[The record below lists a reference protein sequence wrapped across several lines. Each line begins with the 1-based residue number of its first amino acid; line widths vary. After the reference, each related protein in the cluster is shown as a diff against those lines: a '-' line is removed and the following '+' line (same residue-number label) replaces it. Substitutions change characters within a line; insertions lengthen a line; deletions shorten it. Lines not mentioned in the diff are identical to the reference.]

1 MHSLHPYMRSLN
13 CGGIRSLNKKAPK
26 LGAMDLNLLVVFDAI
41 MRDRSVTRAGQR
53 LGLSQPAM
61 SHALTRLRHMLKDEL
76 FVRSPN
82 GMVPTPRAEELA
94 TPIRIALDGLQQS
107 LEPVQFEPSKATTT
121 FRIAVDNYAAI
132 VLVAP
137 IAAHIA
143 KIAPGVTLDFR
154 PSGTLNVLELLD
166 RSELHLAIGP
176 TGVQGERFSRR
187 RLLQDQFVVVHRKGH
202 PAAKGQ
208 EFPTEKLTTL
218 PQLEIS
224 SAQFG
229 AELDDSGPGRSK
241 PAVRAAMRAPFLSAA
256 QILATSDLVSLLP
269 QNVARNMIRS
279 HQLVFHQLSRSPRPI
294 EAAMIWLRRLDNQPA
309 HAWLR
314 DVISHVA
321 NGLRAN

>member
-1 MHSLHPYMRSLN
+1 MS
-13 CGGIRSLNKKAPK
+13 KTAPR
-26 LGAMDLNLLVVFDAI
+26 LAALDLNLLVVFDAI

-76 FVRSPN
+76 FVRSPT

-107 LEPVQFEPSKATTT
+107 LETVQFDPSKATAT
-121 FRIAVDNYAAI
+121 FHIAVDNYAAI

-137 IAAHIA
+137 IAAQIA
-143 KIAPGVTLDFR
+143 KIAPGVSLDFR
-154 PSGTLNVLELLD
+154 PSGTLNVIEQLD
-166 RSELHLAIGP
+166 RSELHLALGP
-176 TGVQGERFSRR
+176 SGVQGERFSLK

-202 PAAKGQ
+202 PAAKAQ
-208 EFPTEKLTTL
+208 EFSTEKLATL
-218 PQLEIS
+218 AQLEIS

-229 AELDDSGPGRSK
+229 ADFVDTGPGRSK
-241 PAVRAAMRAPFLSAA
+241 PGPGPAMRAPFLSAA
-256 QILATSDLVSLLP
+256 QILATSDLVSVLP
-269 QNVARNMIRS
+269 LNVAKSMTGS
-279 HQLVFHQLSRSPRPI
+279 HHLVFRRLSRSPKPI

-314 DVISHVA
+314 HVISRVTSD
-321 NGLRAN
+321 LRDT

>member
-1 MHSLHPYMRSLN
+1 
-13 CGGIRSLNKKAPK
+13 LNKKVPK
-26 LGAMDLNLLVVFDAI
+26 LAAIDLNLLVVFDAI

-53 LGLSQPAM
+53 LGLSQPAI

-107 LEPVQFEPSKATTT
+107 LEPVQFEPSKAMTT

-166 RSELHLAIGP
+166 RSELHLAMSP
-176 TGVQGERFSRR
+176 SAVQGERFSRR

-202 PAAKGQ
+202 PAATGR

-229 AELDDSGPGRSK
+229 SDLEDSSPRRSK
-241 PAVRAAMRAPFLSAA
+241 PAGRAAMRAPFLSAA
-256 QILATSDLVSLLP
+256 QILATSDLVAVLP
-269 QNVARNMIRS
+269 LNVARNMISS
-279 HQLVFHQLSRSPRPI
+279 HHLVFHRLSRSPRPI
-294 EAAMIWLRRLDNQPA
+294 ESAMIWLRRLDNQPA

-314 DVISHVA
+314 DVISQVA
-321 NGLRAN
+321 SDLRDA

>member
-1 MHSLHPYMRSLN
+1 
-13 CGGIRSLNKKAPK
+13 LNKKAPK
-26 LGAMDLNLLVVFDAI
+26 LGAIDLNLLVVFDAI

-53 LGLSQPAM
+53 LGLSQPAI

-76 FVRSPN
+76 FVRSPS

-137 IAAHIA
+137 IASHIA
-143 KIAPGVTLDFR
+143 EIAPGVTLDFR

-166 RSELHLAIGP
+166 RSELHLAISP
-176 TGVQGERFSRR
+176 AAVQGERFSRR
-187 RLLQDQFVVVHRKGH
+187 RLLQDQFEVVHRKGH
-202 PAAKGQ
+202 PAAMGQ

-229 AELDDSGPGRSK
+229 SDLEDNSPRRSK
-241 PAVRAAMRAPFLSAA
+241 AGLKAAMRAPFLSAA
-256 QILATSDLVSLLP
+256 QILATSDLVSVLP
-269 QNVARNMIRS
+269 LNVARNMIKS
-279 HQLVFHQLSRSPRPI
+279 HHLVFHRLSRSPRPI
-294 EAAMIWLRRLDNQPA
+294 ESAMIWLRRLDNQPA

-314 DVISHVA
+314 DVITQVA
-321 NGLRAN
+321 SDLRDA

>member
-1 MHSLHPYMRSLN
+1 MNGRSSSRLS
-13 CGGIRSLNKKAPK
+13 RTAPK
-26 LGAMDLNLLVVFDAI
+26 LAALDLNLLVVFDAI

-61 SHALTRLRHMLKDEL
+61 SHALTRLRHILKDDL
-76 FVRSPN
+76 FVRSQT
-82 GMVPTPRAEELA
+82 GMMPPPRADELA

-107 LEPVQFEPSKATTT
+107 LEPVQFEPSKATAT

-143 KIAPGVTLDFR
+143 GIAPGVTLDFR
-154 PSGTLNVLELLD
+154 PSGTLNVPELLD

-176 TGVQGERFSRR
+176 PGVQGERFSLR

-202 PAAKGQ
+202 PAARTQ
-208 EFPTEKLTTL
+208 EFSTEKLTTF

-229 AELDDSGPGRSK
+229 PEFIDAGPGIAKDRKS
-241 PAVRAAMRAPFLSAA
+241 V
-256 QILATSDLVSLLP
+256 
-269 QNVARNMIRS
+269 
-279 HQLVFHQLSRSPRPI
+279 
-294 EAAMIWLRRLDNQPA
+294 
-309 HAWLR
+309 
-314 DVISHVA
+314 
-321 NGLRAN
+321 

>member
-1 MHSLHPYMRSLN
+1 MSWSSGR
-13 CGGIRSLNKKAPK
+13 LNKAAPK
-26 LGAMDLNLLVVFDAI
+26 LGAVDLNLLVVFDAI
-41 MRDRSVTRAGQR
+41 MRDRSVTRAGHR

-76 FVRSPN
+76 FVRSPT
-82 GMVPTPRAEELA
+82 GMMPTPRAEELA

-107 LEPVQFEPSKATTT
+107 LEPVQFEPSKATAT

-143 KIAPGVTLDFR
+143 RIAPGVTLDFR
-154 PSGTLNVLELLD
+154 PSGTLNVSELLD

-176 TGVQGERFSRR
+176 PGVQGERFSLRQ
-187 RLLQDQFVVVHRKGH
+187 LLQDQFVAVLRKGH
-202 PAAKGQ
+202 PAASAR
-208 EFPTEKLTTL
+208 ELSMEKLGNL

-229 AELDDSGPGRSK
+229 PDFAEDSTKPKRARRS
-241 PAVRAAMRAPFLSAA
+241 AMRAPFLSAA
-256 QILATSDLVSLLP
+256 QILSTSDMASVLP
-269 QNVARNMIRS
+269 LNIAKDMIKSRP
-279 HQLVFHQLSRSPRPI
+279 LVFRRLLRSPKPI

-314 DVISHVA
+314 DVISLVA
-321 NGLRAN
+321 KGFRAT

>member
-1 MHSLHPYMRSLN
+1 LSKTAS
-13 CGGIRSLNKKAPK
+13 K
-26 LGAMDLNLLVVFDAI
+26 LAALDLNLLVVFDAI

-107 LEPVQFEPSKATTT
+107 LEPLQFDPSKETTT
-121 FRIAVDNYAAI
+121 FYIAVDNYAAI

-137 IAAHIA
+137 IAALVA
-143 KIAPGVTLDFR
+143 KIAPGVKLDFR
-154 PSGTLNVLELLD
+154 PSGTLNVLEQLD
-166 RSELHLAIGP
+166 RSELHLAMGP
-176 TGVQGERFSRR
+176 LVVQGERFSRK

-202 PAAKGQ
+202 PAAKAQ
-208 EFPTEKLTTL
+208 EFSTEKLATL

-229 AELDDSGPGRSK
+229 PDFVDGSPGRSRPTLK
-241 PAVRAAMRAPFLSAA
+241 PAIRAPFLSAA
-256 QILATSDLVSLLP
+256 QILATSDLVAVLP
-269 QNVARNMIRS
+269 LNVAKNMTRS
-279 HQLVFHQLSRSPRPI
+279 HHLVFRRLSRSPKPI

-314 DVISHVA
+314 DVISRVVRDLP
-321 NGLRAN
+321 GM

>member
-1 MHSLHPYMRSLN
+1 
-13 CGGIRSLNKKAPK
+13 LNKTAPK
-26 LGAMDLNLLVVFDAI
+26 LGAIDLNLLVVFDAI

-82 GMVPTPRAEELA
+82 GMMPTPRAEQLA
-94 TPIRIALDGLQQS
+94 TPIRIALDGLQES
-107 LEPVQFEPSKATTT
+107 LEPVRFDPVEATAT
-121 FRIAVDNYAAI
+121 FRVAVDNYAAI

-137 IAAHIA
+137 IAAHVSR
-143 KIAPGVTLDFR
+143 IAPGVTLDFR
-154 PSGTLNVLELLD
+154 PSGTLNVPELLD

-176 TGVQGERFSRR
+176 SSAHGERFSLR

-202 PAAKGQ
+202 PAAKAR
-208 EFPTEKLTTL
+208 EFSTEKLAAL

-229 AELDDSGPGRSK
+229 PEFVETGPGRPKSAPK
-241 PAVRAAMRAPFLSAA
+241 PAMRAPFLSAA
-256 QILATSDLVSLLP
+256 QILATSDLVSVLP
-269 QNVARNMIRS
+269 LNVARNLTRS
-279 HQLVFHQLSRSPRPI
+279 HHLVFRRLSRSPKPI
-294 EAAMIWLRRLDNQPA
+294 EATMMWLRRLDNQPA

-314 DVISHVA
+314 DVISNVTQ
-321 NGLRAN
+321 GLHSS

>member
-1 MHSLHPYMRSLN
+1 
-13 CGGIRSLNKKAPK
+13 LNKKAPK
-26 LGAMDLNLLVVFDAI
+26 LGAIDLNLLVVFDAI

-53 LGLSQPAM
+53 LGLSQPAI

-76 FVRSPN
+76 FVRSPS

-166 RSELHLAIGP
+166 RSELQLALGP
-176 TGVQGERFSRR
+176 SGVQGERFSRR

-202 PAAKGQ
+202 PAATGQ

-229 AELDDSGPGRSK
+229 SDLEDNSPRRSK
-241 PAVRAAMRAPFLSAA
+241 AGLKAAMRAPFLSAA
-256 QILATSDLVSLLP
+256 QILATSDLVSVLP
-269 QNVARNMIRS
+269 LNVARNMTRS
-279 HQLVFHQLSRSPRPI
+279 HHLVFHPLSRSPRPI
-294 EAAMIWLRRLDNQPA
+294 ESAMIWLRRLDNQPA

-314 DVISHVA
+314 DVISRVA
-321 NGLRAN
+321 SDLRDA

>member
-1 MHSLHPYMRSLN
+1 M
-13 CGGIRSLNKKAPK
+13 NKNVPK
-26 LGAMDLNLLVVFDAI
+26 LAALDLNLLVVFDAI
-41 MRDRSVTRAGQR
+41 MRERSVTRAGQR

-94 TPIRIALDGLQQS
+94 TPVRTALDGLQQS
-107 LEPVQFEPSKATTT
+107 LEPVQFDPSKATAS

-137 IAAHIA
+137 IAAQIA
-143 KIAPGVTLDFR
+143 RIAPGVRLDFR
-154 PSGTLNVLELLD
+154 PSGTLDVLGQLD

-176 TGVQGERFSRR
+176 SAVQGERFSRR
-187 RLLQDQFVVVHRKGH
+187 RLLQDQFVLVHRKRH
-202 PAAKGQ
+202 PASNAR
-208 EFPTEKLTTL
+208 EFSTELLTTL

-229 AELDDSGPGRSK
+229 PDFVEIGLGKSK
-241 PAVRAAMRAPFLSAA
+241 PGLKAAMRAPFLSAA
-256 QILATSDLVSLLP
+256 QILATSDLVSVLP
-269 QNVARNMIRS
+269 LNVAKNMTRS
-279 HQLVFHQLSRSPRPI
+279 HPLVFRRLSRSPKPI

-309 HAWLR
+309 HVWLR
-314 DVISHVA
+314 DVISRVTSE
-321 NGLRAN
+321 LRTN

>member
-1 MHSLHPYMRSLN
+1 MS
-13 CGGIRSLNKKAPK
+13 KTAPR
-26 LGAMDLNLLVVFDAI
+26 LAALDLNLLVVFDAI

-76 FVRSPN
+76 FVRSPT

-107 LEPVQFEPSKATTT
+107 LETVQFDPSKATAT
-121 FRIAVDNYAAI
+121 FHIAVDNYAAI

-137 IAAHIA
+137 IAAQIA
-143 KIAPGVTLDFR
+143 KIAPGVRLDFR
-154 PSGTLNVLELLD
+154 PSGTLNVLEQLD
-166 RSELHLAIGP
+166 RSELHLAMGP
-176 TGVQGERFSRR
+176 SGVQGERFSRR

-202 PAAKGQ
+202 PAEKAQ
-208 EFPTEKLTTL
+208 EFSTEKLATL

-229 AELDDSGPGRSK
+229 ADFVDTGPGRSK
-241 PAVRAAMRAPFLSAA
+241 PGPGPAMRAPFLSAA
-256 QILATSDLVSLLP
+256 QILATSDLVSVLP
-269 QNVARNMIRS
+269 LNVAKSMTGS
-279 HQLVFHQLSRSPRPI
+279 HHLVFRRLSRSPKPI
-294 EAAMIWLRRLDNQPA
+294 KAAMIWLRRLDNQPA

-314 DVISHVA
+314 DVISRVTSD
-321 NGLRAN
+321 LRDT